1 MARLKQ
7 LEQTLGRVFKS
18 HSPKKSD
25 TQRRQRE
32 EAKQLASEHGI
43 ELEKLR
49 EGGMN
54 VWPPKALPDC
64 LDPFD
69 GDHFAEDWTD
79 ALSMVKQYVAA
90 LPPAN

>member
-1 MARLKQ
+1 
-7 LEQTLGRVFKS
+7 
-18 HSPKKSD
+18 
-25 TQRRQRE
+25 
-32 EAKQLASEHGI
+32 
-43 ELEKLR
+43 
-49 EGGMN
+49 MN
-54 VWPPKALPDC
+54 VWPPKGLADC

>member
-7 LEQTLGRVFKS
+7 LEKTLGRVFKS
-18 HSPKKSD
+18 PTPKKAD
-25 TQRRQRE
+25 TQSRQRE
-32 EAKQLASEHGI
+32 EAKQLAAEHGI
-43 ELEKLR
+43 EIEKLR

-54 VWPPKALPDC
+54 VWPPKGLADC
-64 LDPFD
+64 IDPFD